1 MIRLRRVCR
10 HHKMSVGCAVVVVGL
25 FVLVGVLAPQI
36 IQYHLNHNIF
46 RDMGSYTGRVE
57 DVDVSWLSG
66 AYRLEDLVLWRKG
79 GNKDVPFFQVEDLSI
94 GISWDA
100 ILHGSILAG
109 VVLENAELNF
119 LDANLPEKRQTGKGT
134 NWLDVLE
141 ELLPT
146 TLHRLEIR
154 RSRIT
159 FQNFDADPKV
169 DIQARDIE
177 ALITNLTN
185 VKDRDGRRVATA
197 RLDAQVLGDAS
208 MTAQARFD
216 PFDFNDFV
224 FAAEARQI
232 DLTRVN
238 SLTANYANVDFAS
251 GHGAI
256 FVELTARDGQ
266 LSGYVKPLLED
277 VNIASWE
284 QDVKEQGDNPLQLL
298 WEGAVGFLKT
308 LLTNP
313 ETKQFATQ
321 IDIEGTLDEAK
332 IDSWQAVFGVI
343 RNAFVE
349 ALDARFEELTPLTRS
364 KSDQDDDDKQEGGQQ
379 EGGKDE
385 GKGGKEKP

>member
-1 MIRLRRVCR
+1 VIRLKRVCR
-10 HHKMSVGCAVVVVGL
+10 RYKMTVGCAVVIVGL
-25 FVLVGVLAPQI
+25 FILVGVLAPFL
-36 IQYHLNHNIF
+36 IQYHLNHNVF
-46 RDMGSYTGRVE
+46 RDMGNYTGRVE
-57 DVDVSWLSG
+57 DVDVNWLSG
-66 AYRLEDLVLWRKG
+66 SYRLEHLVLWRKG
-79 GNKDVPFFQVEDLSI
+79 GNPDVPFFRVADLSI

-100 ILHGSILAG
+100 ILHGAILAG
-109 VVLENAELNF
+109 VVVEDAELNF
-119 LDANLPEKRQTGKGT
+119 LDAKRAEKRQTGKGT
-134 NWLDVLE
+134 DWLDVLE

-146 TLHRLEIR
+146 TLHRLEIH

-159 FQNFDADPKV
+159 FQNFDAEPKV

-197 RLDAQVLGDAS
+197 RVDANVLGDAPV
-208 MTAQARFD
+208 MAQARFD

-224 FAAEARQI
+224 FAAEVREI

-238 SLTANYANVDFAS
+238 GLTANYANVDFAS
-251 GHGAI
+251 GHGSI

-284 QDVKEQGDNPLQLL
+284 QDVKQQGDNPLQLL
-298 WEGAVGFLKT
+298 WEGALGFLKT
-308 LLTNP
+308 LFTNS

-321 IDIEGTLDEAK
+321 IEIEGTLDQAE
-332 IDSWQAVFGVI
+332 INSWKAVLGVI

-349 ALDARFEELTPLTRS
+349 ALDARFDEITSLTKS
-364 KSDQDDDDKQEGGQQ
+364 KSERSEDTKREDKEDQKEEEEKDK
-379 EGGKDE
+379 K
-385 GKGGKEKP
+385 